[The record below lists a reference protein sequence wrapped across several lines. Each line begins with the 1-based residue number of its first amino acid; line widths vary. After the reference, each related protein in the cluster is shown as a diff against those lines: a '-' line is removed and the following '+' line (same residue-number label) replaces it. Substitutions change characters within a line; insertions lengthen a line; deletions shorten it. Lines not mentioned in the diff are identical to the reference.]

1 MVIYLLICYSIT
13 VTVTFTR
20 NRRKPLYIKVSGHFS
35 YLVTRFLSVSLYIYI
50 FIYLFIIN
58 IYKSSN

>member
-1 MVIYLLICYSIT
+1 MLLPSYHL
-13 VTVTFTR
+13 
-20 NRRKPLYIKVSGHFS
+20 NNHYKPLYIKVSGHFS
-35 YLVTRFLSVSLYIYI
+35 YLVTRFFDVSLYIYI